1 MVVVYDLKLKSKKNI
16 IRKEKSKRNYNIPNQ
31 YIIVPEIMQRTCK
44 QCGKEF
50 TITQNEI
57 RFYKSKHLNLPRRCE
72 ECRKKN
78 KGDQGIKEVQTV
90 GEKKVN
96 VMPQEENLLER
107 SDVHI
112 APTKE
117 TSVNGKEKQQHIVP
131 IVIAVILVILII
143 LCIILL

>member
-1 MVVVYDLKLKSKKNI
+1 
-16 IRKEKSKRNYNIPNQ
+16 
-31 YIIVPEIMQRTCK
+31 MQRTCK
-44 QCGKEF
+44 QCGKDF

-78 KGDQGIKEVQTV
+78 KGNQGLKEVQTV
-90 GEKKVN
+90 GEKQVN
-96 VMPQEENLLER
+96 VMPQEEILLVG

-117 TSVNGKEKQQHIVP
+117 TSVNEEKKQHIVP
-131 IVIAVILVILII
+131 IVIAAILVILII
-143 LCIILL
+143 VCIILL